1 MLLSDPGPQP
11 LSSSRTPLTKLLR
24 IFAHLLCLMAGG
36 FLAVA
41 AALYLYLSPKLPS
54 VEALKTVEFQTPMRL
69 YSQDLKLVGEF
80 GEQRRNPISFEQ
92 IPPQF
97 IEALL
102 AAEDDHFYGHIGID
116 FNGLFRAAFEL
127 ARTGSIQSG
136 GSTITMQ
143 LARNFFLTRE
153 QTFVRKFNEILLA
166 LRIEDEI
173 DKNTILTLYCNKI
186 FLGNRAYGIAAAA
199 ETYYGRPLAEL
210 ELPEL
215 AMIAGLPKAP
225 SAYNPANSPERARA
239 RRDWILGRMYRLGY
253 IDLDSYRAAL
263 AAPVSAELYQ
273 TRIEIPAT
281 YAAEMARREILSWYD
296 GDAYSDGLRV
306 ILTLDSE
313 LQRAADRAVA
323 DGLVAYDLRQGYRG
337 PETHFPDP
345 EQWLRRLAGTRK
357 IGGLEPAVVRTV
369 SAERIVV
376 LVADGSELELSTAD
390 GLADVRLALGGG
402 RFSHR
407 VRDFT
412 EVFEPGDLIRLR
424 PDRENGWR
432 LAQIPEAQAALVAL
446 DPEDG
451 AIRALAGG
459 FDFATSHFNRA
470 VQAHRQPGS
479 SFKPF
484 IYASALEQGMTA
496 ASIVNDAPIVFD
508 DSGQQDAWRPEND
521 SGEFYGPTRLREAL
535 YRSRNLVSIR
545 VLQGIG
551 IHNAIRSLTRYGF
564 DADALAP
571 NLSLALGTAA
581 FSPLEMA
588 TGFAIFAN
596 GGYRVEPYLVARVE
610 NAQGEPLLTA
620 QPPRACRD
628 CAPEQTAGTA
638 PQVMDPRIAYILDS
652 MLKDVIRRGTGTR
665 ALQLGRADLAGKTG
679 TTNGPRDAWF
689 SGYHPTLV
697 TSVWLGF
704 DDNRVL
710 GSREY
715 GGTAALPIW
724 MDFMGSALAGAPE
737 RLPPRPPGIVTVRID
752 PDTGLRAPSGQQR
765 FVEELFLR
773 ESVPQTFAPAPG
785 DRPGVGGGALP
796 EDLF

>member
-1 MLLSDPGPQP
+1 M
-11 LSSSRTPLTKLLR
+11 
-24 IFAHLLCLMAGG
+24 
-36 FLAVA
+36 A

-54 VEALKTVEFQTPMRL
+54 VEVLKTVKYQTPMRL

-80 GEQRRNPISFEQ
+80 GEQRRNPITFEQ

-97 IEALL
+97 IDALL
-102 AAEDDHFYGHIGID
+102 AAEDDHFYDHIGID
-116 FNGLFRAAFEL
+116 FNGLFRAAFDL

-173 DKNTILTLYCNKI
+173 DKDTILTLYCNKI

-210 ELPEL
+210 TLPEL

-225 SAYNPANSPERARA
+225 SAYNPASNPERARA

-263 AAPVSAELYQ
+263 AAPVSARLHQ
-273 TRIEIPAT
+273 TRIEAPAP

-296 GDAYSDGLRV
+296 GDAYADGLRV

-313 LQRAADRAVA
+313 LQRTADRAVA
-323 DGLVAYDLRQGYRG
+323 DGLVAYDLRQGHRG
-337 PETHFPDP
+337 PEAHFPDP
-345 EQWLRRLAGTRK
+345 EQWLQRLAAVAT
-357 IGGLEPAVVRTV
+357 IGGLEPAVLRTV
-369 SAERIVV
+369 GAERMVAV
-376 LVADGSELELSTAD
+376 LADGRELQLSTAD
-390 GLADVRLALGGG
+390 ALADVRLALGAG
-402 RFSHR
+402 RFSRR

-424 PDRENGWR
+424 PDGENWQ

-451 AIRALAGG
+451 AIRALVGG

-470 VQAHRQPGS
+470 VQARRQPGS

-508 DSGQQDAWRPEND
+508 DPGQEDAWRPEND
-521 SGEFYGPTRLREAL
+521 SGAFYGPTRLREAL

-545 VLQGIG
+545 VLQNIG
-551 IHNAIRSLTRYGF
+551 IRNAIRSLTRYGF

-588 TGFAIFAN
+588 AGFAIFAN
-596 GGYRVEPYLVARVE
+596 GGYRIEPHLVTRVE
-610 NAQGEPLLTA
+610 NAQGELLFA
-620 QPPRACRD
+620 ADPPRVCRD
-628 CAPEQTAGTA
+628 CAPEHTAGAA
-638 PQVMDPRIAYILDS
+638 PRVMDPRIAYILDS

-665 ALQLGRADLAGKTG
+665 ALQLGRADIAGKTG

-689 SGYHPTLV
+689 SGYNPTLV

-710 GSREY
+710 GTREY

-724 MDFMGSALAGAPE
+724 MDFMGAALAGTPE
-737 RLPPRPPGIVTVRID
+737 RFLPRPPGIVAVRID
-752 PDTGLRAPSGQQR
+752 PDTGLRAPPGQRR

-773 ESVPQTFAPAPG
+773 ETVPQTFAPVRG
-785 DRPGVGGGALP
+785 DGSGTGGALP

>member
-1 MLLSDPGPQP
+1 MV
-11 LSSSRTPLTKLLR
+11 
-24 IFAHLLCLMAGG
+24 GG
-36 FLAVA
+36 FLTVA
-41 AALYLYLSPKLPS
+41 AALYLYLSPKLPP
-54 VEALKTVEFQTPMRL
+54 VEVLKTVKFQTPMRL

-80 GEQRRNPISFEQ
+80 GEQRRNPVTFEQ

-102 AAEDDHFYGHIGID
+102 AAEDDHFYDHIGVD

-153 QTFVRKFNEILLA
+153 QTFARKFNEILLA

-199 ETYYGRPLAEL
+199 ETYYGRPLEEL
-210 ELPEL
+210 TLPEL

-225 SAYNPANSPERARA
+225 SAYNPANDPERARA
-239 RRDWILGRMYRLGY
+239 RRDWILGRMYRLGH
-253 IDLDSYRAAL
+253 IDLDSYRTAL
-263 AAPVSAELYQ
+263 AAPVSARLHQ
-273 TRIEIPAT
+273 TRIEAPAP
-281 YAAEMARREILSWYD
+281 YAAEMARRDILSWYD
-296 GDAYSDGLRV
+296 GDAYADGLRV

-313 LQRAADRAVA
+313 LQRTADQAAA
-323 DGLVAYDLRQGYRG
+323 DGLVAYDMRQGYRG
-337 PETHFPDP
+337 PEAHFPDP
-345 EQWLRRLAGTRK
+345 EQWLQRLAGTGK

-369 SAERIVV
+369 SAERIVA
-376 LVADGSELELSTAD
+376 LLADGSELELSTAD
-390 GLADVRLALGGG
+390 ALADVRLALGAG

-424 PDRENGWR
+424 PAGENAWQ

-446 DPEDG
+446 DPENG
-451 AIRALAGG
+451 AIRALSGG

-470 VQAHRQPGS
+470 VQARRQPGS

-484 IYASALEQGMTA
+484 IYASALEHGMTA

-551 IHNAIRSLTRYGF
+551 IRNAIRSLTRYGF

-581 FSPLEMA
+581 FSPLDMA

-596 GGYRVEPYLVARVE
+596 GGYRVEPYLIARVE
-610 NAQGEPLLTA
+610 NAQGEALLAA
-620 QPPRACRD
+620 QPPRVCPD

-638 PQVMDPRIAYILDS
+638 PRVMDPRIAYILDS

-665 ALQLGRADLAGKTG
+665 ALQLGRADIAGKTG

-689 SGYHPTLV
+689 SGYNPTLV

-710 GSREY
+710 GTREY

-724 MDFMGSALAGAPE
+724 MDFMGTALAGTPE
-737 RLPPRPPGIVTVRID
+737 RFPPRPPGIVAVRID
-752 PDTGLRAPSGQQR
+752 PDTGLRAPPGQQR

-773 ESVPQTFAPAPG
+773 ESVPQTFAPARG
-785 DRPGVGGGALP
+785 DGSGTGGALP

>member
-1 MLLSDPGPQP
+1 
-11 LSSSRTPLTKLLR
+11 
-24 IFAHLLCLMAGG
+24 
-36 FLAVA
+36 
-41 AALYLYLSPKLPS
+41 
-54 VEALKTVEFQTPMRL
+54 
-69 YSQDLKLVGEF
+69 
-80 GEQRRNPISFEQ
+80 
-92 IPPQF
+92 
-97 IEALL
+97 
-102 AAEDDHFYGHIGID
+102 
-116 FNGLFRAAFEL
+116 
-127 ARTGSIQSG
+127 
-136 GSTITMQ
+136 
-143 LARNFFLTRE
+143 
-153 QTFVRKFNEILLA
+153 
-166 LRIEDEI
+166 
-173 DKNTILTLYCNKI
+173 
-186 FLGNRAYGIAAAA
+186 
-199 ETYYGRPLAEL
+199 
-210 ELPEL
+210 
-215 AMIAGLPKAP
+215 
-225 SAYNPANSPERARA
+225 
-239 RRDWILGRMYRLGY
+239 MYK
-253 IDLDSYRAAL
+253 
-263 AAPVSAELYQ
+263 
-273 TRIEIPAT
+273 
-281 YAAEMARREILSWYD
+281 
-296 GDAYSDGLRV
+296 
-306 ILTLDSE
+306 
-313 LQRAADRAVA
+313 
-323 DGLVAYDLRQGYRG
+323 RQ
-337 PETHFPDP
+337 
-345 EQWLRRLAGTRK
+345 
-357 IGGLEPAVVRTV
+357 
-369 SAERIVV
+369 
-376 LVADGSELELSTAD
+376 
-390 GLADVRLALGGG
+390 
-402 RFSHR
+402 
-407 VRDFT
+407 
-412 EVFEPGDLIRLR
+412 
-424 PDRENGWR
+424 
-432 LAQIPEAQAALVAL
+432 
-446 DPEDG
+446 
-451 AIRALAGG
+451 
-459 FDFATSHFNRA
+459 
-470 VQAHRQPGS
+470 
-479 SFKPF
+479 
-484 IYASALEQGMTA
+484 
-496 ASIVNDAPIVFD
+496 
-508 DSGQQDAWRPEND
+508 
-521 SGEFYGPTRLREAL
+521 AL